1 MSIHNFPST
10 VAIFVPSS
18 AVGGAEHYIKNIL
31 HLIENVGCK
40 PTLILP
46 KNQQVIDF
54 FSDLSVDYL
63 ISDIAWVG
71 GAEDLKIGK
80 DYLNKLSKQY
90 RETSDVL
97 EFVNP
102 DCAFINLPWV
112 DFGLGITLACHE
124 LQIPTINLVHLCPWK
139 VALNDL
145 TKQLFQD
152 LAAANSQFFTV
163 SNDNRIQLSLS
174 TGINID
180 SIQVFYNSRDVE
192 SKYIGITSKEYKLHR
207 VELLDELEL
216 PLNSFLSVSVGRF
229 SHQKNFLDIVTSF
242 ASVHSKLPNYYHLFL
257 GEGELKKY
265 YQEIALNLGISH
277 KLKFLGYRKDVD
289 RFLAL
294 SDLFISSSLYE
305 GLALSILEA
314 AQFFCPII
322 AANSSSAQEIIP
334 DADYGLLYNPGRYYM
349 LGKYLEFAYINPR
362 EMKKKAERLKS
373 LCQEKFS
380 LVKFSQD
387 LKNILQDSLGSRV
400 NAIYSPIS
408 VAYDQASKSLKIR
421 QDTRPANYQYY
432 GLPKSIVKEDNV
444 ITFPYQ
450 SYGKNILEQAHDKYL
465 HCLHKVAKH
474 LTDLKVILCF
484 GSFNANFFRSYY
496 LKDQYLLLIIS
507 QSEGDRLTWSI
518 HHINHT
524 YWGQEIEPDC
534 LAKFTTFEA
543 IANYKP
549 WGSQLDQDHSY
560 EHCYTSRDLLSSYL
574 KLSNGSTLDA
584 LSINFKLIENVLK
597 PKEYF
602 MLENNDLGQKLK
614 LKSISKIA

>member
-18 AVGGAEHYIKNIL
+18 AIGGAEHYIKNIL
-31 HLIENVGCK
+31 HLIKNVGYK
-40 PTLILP
+40 PILILP
-46 KNQQVIDF
+46 NNQQITDF
-54 FSDLSVDYL
+54 FSDLAVDYL

-80 DYLNKLSKQY
+80 NYLNKLSKQY
-90 RETSDVL
+90 REASEVL

-102 DCAFINLPWV
+102 DCAFINLPWT
-112 DFGLGITLACHE
+112 DFGLGITLACHD
-124 LQIPTINLVHLCPWK
+124 LQIPSINLVHLCPWK

-174 TGINID
+174 TGINKD

-242 ASVHSKLPNYYHLFL
+242 ASVHSELPNYYHLFL

-265 YQEIALNLGISH
+265 YQEIALSLGISD

-289 RFLAL
+289 RYLAL

-314 AQFFCPII
+314 AQFVCPII

-334 DADYGLLYNPGRYYM
+334 NSDYGLLYNPGQYYA
-349 LGKYLEFAYINPR
+349 LGKHIEFAYLNPR
-362 EMKKKAERLKS
+362 EMKKKADQLKS

-380 LVKFSQD
+380 LAKFSQD
-387 LKNILQDSLGSRV
+387 LSNILQDSLGSRT

-408 VAYDQASKSLKIR
+408 VAYDQVSKILKIS
-421 QDTRPANYQYY
+421 QDTCTANYQYY
-432 GLPKSIVKEDNV
+432 GLPKSIVREDNL

-450 SYGKNILEQAHDKYL
+450 SYIEKFLEQKHEKYL
-465 HCLHKVAKH
+465 HCLYKLAKQ

-484 GSFNANFFRSYY
+484 GSFNANFFRSYS
-496 LKDQYLLLIIS
+496 LKEQYLLLIIS
-507 QSEGDRLTWSI
+507 RAEGDRLTWSI
-518 HHINHT
+518 HHIDHT

-534 LAKFTTFEA
+534 LAKFTTFES
-543 IANYKP
+543 ITNCKP
-549 WGSQLDQDHSY
+549 WILQLDKDHSY
-560 EHCYTSRDLLSSYL
+560 EHCYTSRDLLNSYL
-574 KLSNGSTLDA
+574 KLNNSNTLDT
-584 LSINFKLIENVLK
+584 LSINFKLIDNVLN
-597 PKEYF
+597 PQEYF
-602 MLENNDLGQKLK
+602 ILENNDLGQKLK
-614 LKSISKIA
+614 LKPINKIA